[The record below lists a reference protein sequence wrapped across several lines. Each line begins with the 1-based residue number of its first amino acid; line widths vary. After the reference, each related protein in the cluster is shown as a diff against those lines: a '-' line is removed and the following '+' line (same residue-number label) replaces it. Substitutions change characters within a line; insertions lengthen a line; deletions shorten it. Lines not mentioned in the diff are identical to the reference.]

1 MRFPFSFQND
11 FRVSRTLIRISSA
24 DSPGSRH
31 RRHRHPPS
39 FPRMTGR
46 TAAIVSD
53 DHNKGIRHGSV
64 RLAADADDSACAP
77 VLGINRH
84 HLPSLF
90 PASRRLVQNRLRL
103 VLNCLSSESK
113 CLLIEVC
120 FLGQRV
126 FALSLPFAF

>member
-1 MRFPFSFQND
+1 
-11 FRVSRTLIRISSA
+11 
-24 DSPGSRH
+24 
-31 RRHRHPPS
+31 
-39 FPRMTGR
+39 MTGR

-53 DHNKGIRHGSV
+53 DHKGIRHGSV

-90 PASRRLVQNRLRL
+90 PASRRLVQNRRRL
-103 VLNCLSSESK
+103 VLNCLSSESS
-113 CLLIEVC
+113 CLLIEVR

-126 FALSLPFAF
+126 FALYLPFAF